1 MPWRDVKV
9 SDTPTEAGDRTV
21 LWIGAL
27 SFEERCTASLARL
40 LKVSQP
46 PAAAVLF
53 DYPTV
58 VYPASQDRD
67 RRRRNRKLLEDAC
80 GRASPAVPLNVM
92 TVEPYSYRAAQR
104 AVRKQIDAL
113 QPDQVVLD
121 LSCLTKIHVIA
132 LTHPAIF
139 ASNRDWELAYTM
151 PETYGHL
158 ETSKDTG
165 GGWRDVLVLPVGEP
179 LEILN
184 ESEARGVVLAGHEG
198 DRLII
203 ALSELEPASG
213 VIVSA
218 RADGRPDLRS
228 RTEHRNLLMTQ
239 LLTSRGPGRW
249 ATEAVS
255 VRDPRSLAEVV
266 ESQVSHA
273 RAAGAPAFLY
283 PFGPKPFVAL
293 TAMQLASAA
302 ELASWFVYPI
312 PNSYDVDYSYGV
324 GPVTWYSKRA
334 TPSVAAQGALPVTR

>member
-1 MPWRDVKV
+1 MPWRGVKV
-9 SDTPTEAGDRTV
+9 SDAPADAGGRTV

-40 LKVSQP
+40 LEVSQP

-58 VYPASQDRD
+58 VHPASQDRE
-67 RRRRNRKLLEDAC
+67 RRRRNRSLLEEAC
-80 GRASPAVPLNVM
+80 RGAVPEVPLEVI

-104 AVRKQIDAL
+104 AVQKQIAAV

-121 LSCLTKIHVIA
+121 VSCLTKIHVIA

-139 ASNRDWELAYTM
+139 ASSRHWELAYTM

-179 LEILN
+179 LEIAN
-184 ESEARGVVLAGHEG
+184 ESEARGVVLTGHEG

-213 VIVSA
+213 VVVTA

-239 LLTSRGPGRW
+239 LLTSRGSGRW
-249 ATEAVS
+249 ATETVS
-255 VRDPRSLAEVV
+255 VRDPQALAEVV
-266 ESQVSHA
+266 ESQVGYA
-273 RAAGAPAFLY
+273 RAAGAPVFLY

-293 TAMQLASAA
+293 AAMQLASVPG
-302 ELASWFVYPI
+302 LASWFVYPI
-312 PNSYDVDYSYGV
+312 PTSYDVDYSYGV
-324 GPVTWYSKRA
+324 GSVTWYRKRE
-334 TPSVAAQGALPVTR
+334 TPSAGVQGALPVTH